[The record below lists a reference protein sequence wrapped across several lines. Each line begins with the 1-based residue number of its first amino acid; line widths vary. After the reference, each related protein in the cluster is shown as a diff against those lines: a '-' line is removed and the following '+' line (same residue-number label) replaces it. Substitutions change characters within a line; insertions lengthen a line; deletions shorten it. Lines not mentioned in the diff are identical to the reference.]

1 MDKGTPTTFTY
12 IKYWHIYKYMY
23 IKYWCYSFILKL
35 ELLGS
40 ILIAIKYKIYFP
52 PFKQNI
58 TGEFPWHPDFDP

>member
-1 MDKGTPTTFTY
+1 
-12 IKYWHIYKYMY
+12 MY

-40 ILIAIKYKIYFP
+40 ILLAIKYKIYFP